1 MSKIKIKDVNT
12 LVRTNFL
19 NLYDLEF
26 QNKTRKINHWMV
38 ASRKSAYDMKQIYL
52 KNAKQK
58 IDAVI
63 IVAIHE
69 ETGKLVLINQFR
81 VPVNGYIYELPAG
94 LIDNNEDVE
103 SAVRRELKEETGLD
117 LIRIDEKLTKKQVYM
132 SPGMT
137 DESVAL
143 VYCLCT
149 GNLSSEYMEDDEE
162 IEPMLISKDDAQRIV
177 ENESHRIDIKAYM
190 ILKDFL
196 SNSISIK

>member
-1 MSKIKIKDVNT
+1 MHKTKIKDVNT

-26 QNKTRKINHWMV
+26 QNKTGKINHWMV
-38 ASRKSAYDMKQIYL
+38 ASRKSTYDMKQIYM

-94 LIDNNEDVE
+94 LIDNNEDIE

-177 ENESHRIDIKAYM
+177 ESESHRIDIKAYM

-196 SNSISIK
+196 SDSISLK

>member
-26 QNKTRKINHWMV
+26 QNKTGKINHWMV

-103 SAVRRELKEETGLD
+103 SGLD

-177 ENESHRIDIKAYM
+177 ESESHRIDIKAYM

-196 SNSISIK
+196 SDSISLK